1 MQSTIERLSDE
12 ALHHVQSELCSLIGG
27 ELELTMHSAS
37 LIKKQGYLENQN
49 GRNSIICLSMR
60 GSYEGEG
67 CLTVSEN
74 CAVRLAGKMLMLPSS
89 EFNDIISGARYG
101 DEEELRYAFDD
112 IAKRTILA
120 FLDLFQRSST
130 FISTITCHAQKIAD
144 DRKEMAEILGHLPAE
159 QTYYQVSGTLTLAGV
174 PDNFFSLLLPAFV
187 LVCSEPFKQ
196 HTGQRKEQNSSLDRA
211 PQNSAQATLFAEYL
225 GEGFDGGEAVSKETA
240 HLLIS
245 ELLPVLQRELTD
257 LLGPT
262 VQIGCKGSATAPLAG
277 LLSQAG
283 ATSHLPTLISLSGA
297 ARNRG
302 WLIAETADAMRL
314 GMLLI
319 EGAPGVF
326 IPTALAGPFSADCQ
340 DGYNEICAIFVEVLN
355 IVLQDLSEGELMA
368 EKHLDDGNEMGYP
381 ENDIQEIDD
390 DPSWWLCSFEVAA
403 DKVSCGTMH
412 LMLPLTVVDDLRVDE
427 TGIEVADGSTESP
440 EPAVMEKISSRP
452 GRSGLDVP
460 VEAATKILLLEA
472 AATYIPGILTA
483 FESAGIEVERIS
495 PVEELSRSDLASYF
509 AVLLVVDKLDEISLG
524 MVIKLKSYSSI
535 PLLVAATQW
544 TQTDVMKALRY
555 GVDDIVML
563 PAESE
568 ELVQKFGGLEPL
580 AV

>member
-12 ALHHVQSELCSLIGG
+12 ALHHVQSELRSLIGE
-27 ELELTMHSAS
+27 ELELSMHSAS
-37 LIKKQGYLENQN
+37 LIKKQGYLENHN
-49 GRNSIICLSMR
+49 GRNCIICLSMR

-74 CAVRLAGKMLMLPSS
+74 CAVRLAGKMLMLSPS
-89 EFNDIISGARYG
+89 ELNDIISAARYG

-112 IAKRTILA
+112 IAKHTILA
-120 FLDLFQRSST
+120 FLNLFQRSST
-130 FISTITCHAQKIAD
+130 VISTITCHAQKMAD

-159 QTYYQVSGTLTLAGV
+159 QTYYQVNGTLTLAGV
-174 PDNFFSLLLPAFV
+174 AANFFSLLLPAFV

-196 HTGQRKEQNSSLDRA
+196 QTGQRKEQNSDDSE
-211 PQNSAQATLFAEYL
+211 PHNSAQATLFAEYL
-225 GEGFDGGEAVSKETA
+225 GGGVDDGGALSKETA
-240 HLLIS
+240 HLLIA
-245 ELLPVLQRELTD
+245 ELLPVLQRELAD
-257 LLGPT
+257 LLGIN
-262 VQIGCKGSATAPLAG
+262 VQIGCKGSASAPLTA

-283 ATSHLPTLISLSGA
+283 ATSHLATLISLSGA
-297 ARNRG
+297 ARSRG

-314 GMLLI
+314 GMLLS
-319 EGAPGVF
+319 EGTPGVF

-355 IVLQDLSEGELMA
+355 IVVQDLSEGELMA
-368 EKHLDDGNEMGYP
+368 EKHPADGNEMRYP
-381 ENDIQEIDD
+381 ENDSAEIDD
-390 DPSWWLCSFEVAA
+390 DRSWWLCSFEVAA
-403 DKVSCGTMH
+403 DEVSCGTMH
-412 LMLPLTVVDDLRVDE
+412 LLLPLNVVDDLWGGE

-440 EPAVMEKISSRP
+440 EPVVMDKNGSRP
-452 GRSGLDVP
+452 GKSGLDVS
-460 VEAATKILLLEA
+460 VEAATKILLFEA
-472 AATYIPGILTA
+472 SSTHVPGILA
-483 FESAGIEVERIS
+483 ALESAGIEVERIS
-495 PVEELSRSDLASYF
+495 PVEELSRSDLVAYF

-563 PAESE
+563 PAENE

-580 AV
+580 TV